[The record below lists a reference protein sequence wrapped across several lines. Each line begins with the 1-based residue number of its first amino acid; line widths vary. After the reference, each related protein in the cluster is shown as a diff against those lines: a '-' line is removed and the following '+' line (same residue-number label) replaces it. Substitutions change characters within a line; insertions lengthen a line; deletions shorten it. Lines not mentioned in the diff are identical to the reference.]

1 MRDVEREKEVEERS
15 HIAGMLTVDTFIIQ
29 VLLWRDG

>member
-1 MRDVEREKEVEERS
+1 MRNADREKEVEERS

-29 VLLWRDG
+29 ALLWRDD